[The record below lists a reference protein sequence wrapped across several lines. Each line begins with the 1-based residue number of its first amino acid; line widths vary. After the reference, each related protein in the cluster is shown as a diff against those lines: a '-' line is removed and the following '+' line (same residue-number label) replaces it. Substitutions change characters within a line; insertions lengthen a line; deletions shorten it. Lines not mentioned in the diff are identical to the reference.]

1 MRLRASS
8 LFCCAAALMCGQSTP
23 SFRSGVSL
31 VHIDAEVVDGARVL
45 DGFTRSDFRVL
56 DNKSPQTITHF
67 GQSEAPLDV
76 ILLFDISGSMS
87 GNVEKIASAAKL
99 AFTALKPGDRVAV
112 MVFNTR
118 TRTVEPFTSD
128 LDAAARA
135 IPEKVLSLKFGG
147 GTFIVSAVDAA
158 ALYFRGEKPSGRRRA
173 IVVITDNYGA
183 RTRREHPVIVDAW
196 ESDATVCEVI
206 VRSAVSAA
214 LNTGVMV
221 TNPLALAL
229 HAGAGHIAQAT
240 GGDVI
245 KSQGDPGAAFR
256 EMMQRLRRRYE
267 IYYPM
272 PAGKPGQERKVE
284 VTLTRAVHSQYPH
297 ATVLAR
303 RGYVIPPAR

>member
-23 SFRSGVSL
+23 SFRSDVSL

-45 DGFTRSDFRVL
+45 DGFTQSDFRVL

-87 GNVEKIASAAKL
+87 PNVEKISSAAKL

-135 IPEKVLSLKFGG
+135 IPDKVLSLKFGG

-158 ALYFRGEKPSGRRRA
+158 ALYFRGEKPTGRRRA
-173 IVVITDNYGA
+173 IVVITDNYGT

-214 LNTGVMV
+214 LNTGAMV
-221 TNPLALAL
+221 TNPLAMAL

-245 KSQGDPGAAFR
+245 KSQGDPGAAFQ

-284 VTLTRAVHSQYPH
+284 VTLTRPVHSQYPH